1 MTPCF
6 TKDKFVRVRVRVSVR
21 VLDRVAGAKYAGK
34 NVVGHDVL
42 GQDDGNPLFLFSP
55 RNISNYTFHLGLLII
70 VLLSMFQ
77 NS

>member
-42 GQDDGNPLFLFSP
+42 GQDDGNRSFQSRLEVTMTP
-55 RNISNYTFHLGLLII
+55 NVHLY
-70 VLLSMFQ
+70 MR
-77 NS
+77 